1 MSEPRFVHLR
11 VHSDY
16 SMIDGLAKTAPLVKK
31 AAALGMPAL
40 AITDFTNL
48 CGLVKFYGAGHGA
61 GIKPIVGADFNVQCD
76 LLGDELTHLTVLAA
90 NNTGYQNLTLL
101 ISKAYQRGYGA
112 AGPIIDRDWLIE
124 LNEGLILLSGGRMG
138 DVGRSLLRGNSALVD
153 ECVAFYEEHFPDRYF
168 LELIRT
174 GRPDEESYLHAAVEL
189 AEARGLPVV
198 ATNDVR
204 FIDSSDFDAHEI
216 RVAIHDGFT
225 LDDPKRPRNYSP
237 QQYMRSEEE
246 MCELFADIPEAL
258 ANTVEIAKR
267 CNVTV
272 RLGEYFLPQFP
283 TGDMS
288 LSLIH
293 ILRSYY
299 LDRGYARFNI
309 DSTQVSLTPDKKG
322 IYVTVNITEG
332 DQYKLSGVEVSGN
345 LAGHSAEIEQLTKI
359 EPGELYNG
367 TKVTKMEDDIK
378 KLLGR
383 YGYAYPRVQ
392 SMPEINDADKTVKLR
407 VNVDAGNRFY
417 VRKIRFEGNDT
428 SKDAVLR
435 REMRQ
440 MEGAWLGS
448 DLVDQ
453 GKERLNRLGFFETVD
468 TDTQRVPGSPDQVD
482 VVYKVKERNTGSF
495 NFGIGY
501 GTESGVS
508 FQAGVQ
514 QDNWLGTG
522 YAVGI
527 NGTKND
533 YQTYAELSVTNPYFT
548 VDGVSLG
555 GRLFY
560 NDFQAD
566 DADLSDYTNKSYGT
580 DVTLGFP
587 INEYNS
593 LRAGLGYVHNSL
605 SNMQPQVAMWRYLYS
620 MGEHP
625 STSDQDNS
633 FKTDDFTF
641 NYGWTYN
648 KLDRGYFPTDGS
660 RVNLTGKVTIPGSD
674 NEYYKVTLDTATYV
688 PIDDDHKWVVLGR
701 TRWGYGDGL
710 GGKEMPFYENFY
722 AGGSSTVRGFQSN
735 TIGPKAVYFPH
746 QASNYDPDYDYECA
760 TQDGAKDLC
769 KSDDAVGGNAMAV
782 ASLEFI
788 TPTPFISDKYANS
801 VRTSFFWDMGTVW
814 DTNWDSSQYSGYP
827 DYSDPSNI
835 RMSAGI
841 ALQWMSP
848 LGPLVFSYAQ
858 PFKKYDG
865 DKAEQF
871 QFNIGKTW

>member
-1 MSEPRFVHLR
+1 MAMKKLLIASLLFSSATVYGAEGFVVKDIHFEGLQR
-11 VHSDY
+11 VAV
-16 SMIDGLAKTAPLVKK
+16 G
-31 AAALGMPAL
+31 AALLSMPVRTGDTVNDEDISNTIRAL
-40 AITDFTNL
+40 FATGNFEDVRVLRDGNTLLVQVKERPTIASITFSGNKSVKDDMLKQNLEASGVRVGESLDRTTLSDIEKGLEDFYYSVGKYSASVKAVVTPLPRNRVDL
-48 CGLVKFYGAGHGA
+48 KLVFQEGVSAK
-61 GIKPIVGADFNVQCD
+61 IQQINIVGNHAFST
-76 LLGDELTHLTVLAA
+76 EE
-90 NNTGYQNLTLL
+90 L
-101 ISKAYQRGYGA
+101 ISHFQLRDEVPWWNVVGDRKYQKQKL
-112 AGPIIDRDWLIE
+112 AGD
-124 LNEGLILLSGGRMG
+124 
-138 DVGRSLLRGNSALVD
+138 
-153 ECVAFYEEHFPDRYF
+153 
-168 LELIRT
+168 LET
-174 GRPDEESYLHAAVEL
+174 
-189 AEARGLPVV
+189 
-198 ATNDVR
+198 
-204 FIDSSDFDAHEI
+204 
-216 RVAIHDGFT
+216 
-225 LDDPKRPRNYSP
+225 
-237 QQYMRSEEE
+237 
-246 MCELFADIPEAL
+246 
-258 ANTVEIAKR
+258 
-267 CNVTV
+267 
-272 RLGEYFLPQFP
+272 
-283 TGDMS
+283 
-288 LSLIH
+288 
-293 ILRSYY
+293 LRSYY

-322 IYVTVNITEG
+322 IYITVNITEG
-332 DQYKLSGVEVSGN
+332 DQYKLSGVQVSGN
-345 LAGHSAEIEQLTKI
+345 LAGHSAEIEKLTKI

-392 SMPEINDADKTVKLR
+392 SQPEINDADKTVKLR

-428 SKDAVLR
+428 SKDSVLR

-522 YAVGI
+522 YSVGI

-533 YQTYAELSVTNPYFT
+533 YQTYSELSVTNPYFT

-555 GRLFY
+555 GRIFY

-587 INEYNS
+587 INEYNT
-593 LRAGLGYVHNSL
+593 LRAGLGYVHNKL
-605 SNMQPQVAMWRYLYS
+605 SNMQPQIAMDRYLES
-620 MGEHP
+620 MGQ
-625 STSDQDNS
+625 SADTSS
-633 FKTDDFTF
+633 FAADDFTF

-674 NEYYKVTLDTATYV
+674 NEYYKVSLDTATYV
-688 PIDDDHKWVVLGR
+688 PIDNDHKWVVLGR

-735 TIGPKAVYFPH
+735 TIGPKAVYKNGAH
-746 QASNYDPDYDYECA
+746 TSWDDNDDYEDC
-760 TQDGAKDLC
+760 TQESGC

-788 TPTPFISDKYANS
+788 TPTPFISEKYANS

-814 DTNWDSSQYSGYP
+814 DTNWDPSSAPSDVP
-827 DYSDPSNI
+827 DYSDPGNI

-871 QFNIGKTW
+871 QFNISKTW

>member
-1 MSEPRFVHLR
+1 MAMKKLLIASLLFSSATVYGAEGFVVKDIHFEGLQR
-11 VHSDY
+11 VAV
-16 SMIDGLAKTAPLVKK
+16 G
-31 AAALGMPAL
+31 AALLSMPVRTGDTVNDEDISNTIRAL
-40 AITDFTNL
+40 FATGNFEDVRVLRDGDTLLVQVKERPTIASITFSGNKSVKDDMLKQNLEASGVRVGESLDRTTLADIEKGLEDFYYSVGKYSASVKAVVTPLPRNRVDL
-48 CGLVKFYGAGHGA
+48 KLVFQEGVSAK
-61 GIKPIVGADFNVQCD
+61 IQQINIVGNHAFTT
-76 LLGDELTHLTVLAA
+76 DELISHFQLRDEVPWWNVVGDRKYQKQKLA
-90 NNTGYQNLTLL
+90 
-101 ISKAYQRGYGA
+101 
-112 AGPIIDRDWLIE
+112 
-124 LNEGLILLSGGRMG
+124 G
-138 DVGRSLLRGNSALVD
+138 D
-153 ECVAFYEEHFPDRYF
+153 
-168 LELIRT
+168 LET
-174 GRPDEESYLHAAVEL
+174 
-189 AEARGLPVV
+189 
-198 ATNDVR
+198 
-204 FIDSSDFDAHEI
+204 
-216 RVAIHDGFT
+216 
-225 LDDPKRPRNYSP
+225 
-237 QQYMRSEEE
+237 
-246 MCELFADIPEAL
+246 
-258 ANTVEIAKR
+258 
-267 CNVTV
+267 
-272 RLGEYFLPQFP
+272 
-283 TGDMS
+283 
-288 LSLIH
+288 
-293 ILRSYY
+293 LRSYY

-322 IYVTVNITEG
+322 IYITVNITEG
-332 DQYKLSGVEVSGN
+332 EQYKLSGVQVSGN
-345 LAGHSAEIEQLTKI
+345 LAGHSAEIETLTKI

-392 SMPEINDADKTVKLR
+392 SQPEINDADKTVKLR

-428 SKDAVLR
+428 SKDSVLR

-453 GKERLNRLGFFETVD
+453 GKERLNRLGYFETVD

-495 NFGIGY
+495 NFGVGY

-522 YAVGI
+522 YSVGI

-533 YQTYAELSVTNPYFT
+533 YQTYTELSVTNPYFT

-555 GRLFY
+555 GRVFY
-560 NDFQAD
+560 NDFEAN

-587 INEYNS
+587 VNEYNT
-593 LRAGLGYVHNSL
+593 LRAGLGYVHNKL
-605 SNMQPQVAMWRYLYS
+605 SNMQPQVAMDRYLES
-620 MGEHP
+620 MGE
-625 STSDQDNS
+625 TNTNS
-633 FKTDDFTF
+633 FAADDFTF

-648 KLDRGYFPTDGS
+648 KLDRGYFPTDGT
-660 RVNLTGKVTIPGSD
+660 RVNLNGKVTIPGSD
-674 NEYYKVTLDTATYV
+674 NEYYKVSMDTATYV

-701 TRWGYGDGL
+701 TKVGYGDGI
-710 GGKEMPFYENFY
+710 GSKEMPFYENFY

-735 TIGPKAVYFPH
+735 TIGPKAVYKNGAY
-746 QASNYDPDYDYECA
+746 ASGGSDSSDYEECSNA
-760 TQDGAKDLC
+760 DGKDC

-814 DTNWDSSQYSGYP
+814 DTNWQDSAQTRAIGVP

>member
-1 MSEPRFVHLR
+1 MAMKKLLIASLLFSSATVYGAEGFVVKDIHFEGLQR
-11 VHSDY
+11 VAV
-16 SMIDGLAKTAPLVKK
+16 G
-31 AAALGMPAL
+31 AALLSMPVRTGDTVNDEDISNTIRAL
-40 AITDFTNL
+40 FATGNFEDVRVLRDGDTLLVQVKERPTIASITFSGNKSVKDDMLKQNLEASGVRVGESLDRTTLADIEKGLEDFYYSVGKYSASVKAVVTPLPRNRVDL
-48 CGLVKFYGAGHGA
+48 KLVFQEGVSAK
-61 GIKPIVGADFNVQCD
+61 IQQINIVGNHAFST
-76 LLGDELTHLTVLAA
+76 DELISHFQLRDEVPWWNVVGDRKYQKQKLA
-90 NNTGYQNLTLL
+90 
-101 ISKAYQRGYGA
+101 
-112 AGPIIDRDWLIE
+112 
-124 LNEGLILLSGGRMG
+124 G
-138 DVGRSLLRGNSALVD
+138 D
-153 ECVAFYEEHFPDRYF
+153 
-168 LELIRT
+168 LET
-174 GRPDEESYLHAAVEL
+174 
-189 AEARGLPVV
+189 
-198 ATNDVR
+198 
-204 FIDSSDFDAHEI
+204 
-216 RVAIHDGFT
+216 
-225 LDDPKRPRNYSP
+225 
-237 QQYMRSEEE
+237 
-246 MCELFADIPEAL
+246 
-258 ANTVEIAKR
+258 
-267 CNVTV
+267 
-272 RLGEYFLPQFP
+272 
-283 TGDMS
+283 
-288 LSLIH
+288 
-293 ILRSYY
+293 LRSYY

-322 IYVTVNITEG
+322 IYITVNITEG
-332 DQYKLSGVEVSGN
+332 EQYKLSGVQVSGN
-345 LAGHSAEIEQLTKI
+345 LAGHSAEIETLTKI

-392 SMPEINDADKTVKLR
+392 SQPEINDADKTVKLR

-428 SKDAVLR
+428 SKDSVLR

-453 GKERLNRLGFFETVD
+453 GKERLNRLGYFETVD
-468 TDTQRVPGSPDQVD
+468 TDTQRVPGRPDQVD

-495 NFGIGY
+495 NFGVGY

-522 YAVGI
+522 YSVGI

-533 YQTYAELSVTNPYFT
+533 YQTYTELSVTNPYFT

-555 GRLFY
+555 GRVFY
-560 NDFQAD
+560 NDFEAD

-587 INEYNS
+587 VNEYNT
-593 LRAGLGYVHNSL
+593 LRAGLGYVHNKL
-605 SNMQPQVAMWRYLYS
+605 SNMQPQVAMDRYLES
-620 MGEHP
+620 MGE
-625 STSDQDNS
+625 SNTNS
-633 FKTDDFTF
+633 FAADDFTF

-648 KLDRGYFPTDGS
+648 KLDRGYFPTEGT
-660 RVNLTGKVTIPGSD
+660 RVNLNGKVTIPGSD
-674 NEYYKVTLDTATYV
+674 NEYYKLSMDTATYV

-701 TRWGYGDGL
+701 TKVGYGDGI
-710 GGKEMPFYENFY
+710 GSKELPFYENFY

-735 TIGPKAVYFPH
+735 TIGPKAVYKPG
-746 QASNYDPDYDYECA
+746 AYAGDTDSYEEC
-760 TQDGAKDLC
+760 TNKDGSYC

-814 DTNWDSSQYSGYP
+814 DTNWQDSDQTRAIGVP
-827 DYSDPSNI
+827 DYGDPSNI

>member
-1 MSEPRFVHLR
+1 MAMKKLLIASLLFSSATVYGAEGFVVKDIHFEGLQR
-11 VHSDY
+11 VAV
-16 SMIDGLAKTAPLVKK
+16 G
-31 AAALGMPAL
+31 AALLSMPVRTGDTVNDEDISNTIRAL
-40 AITDFTNL
+40 FATGNFEDVRVLRDGDTLLVQVKERPTIASITFSGNKSVKDDMLKQNLEASGVRVGESLDRTTLADIEKGLEDFYYSVGKYSASVKAVVTPLPRNRVDL
-48 CGLVKFYGAGHGA
+48 KLVFQEGVSAK
-61 GIKPIVGADFNVQCD
+61 IQQINIVGNHAFTT
-76 LLGDELTHLTVLAA
+76 DELISHFQLRDEVPWWNVVGDRKYQKQKLA
-90 NNTGYQNLTLL
+90 
-101 ISKAYQRGYGA
+101 
-112 AGPIIDRDWLIE
+112 
-124 LNEGLILLSGGRMG
+124 G
-138 DVGRSLLRGNSALVD
+138 D
-153 ECVAFYEEHFPDRYF
+153 
-168 LELIRT
+168 LET
-174 GRPDEESYLHAAVEL
+174 
-189 AEARGLPVV
+189 
-198 ATNDVR
+198 
-204 FIDSSDFDAHEI
+204 
-216 RVAIHDGFT
+216 
-225 LDDPKRPRNYSP
+225 
-237 QQYMRSEEE
+237 
-246 MCELFADIPEAL
+246 
-258 ANTVEIAKR
+258 
-267 CNVTV
+267 
-272 RLGEYFLPQFP
+272 
-283 TGDMS
+283 
-288 LSLIH
+288 
-293 ILRSYY
+293 LRSYY

-322 IYVTVNITEG
+322 IYITVNITEG
-332 DQYKLSGVEVSGN
+332 EQYKLSGVQVSGN
-345 LAGHSAEIEQLTKI
+345 LAGHSAEIETLTKI

-392 SMPEINDADKTVKLR
+392 SQPEINDADKTVKLR

-428 SKDAVLR
+428 SKDSVLR

-453 GKERLNRLGFFETVD
+453 GKERLNRLGYFETVD

-495 NFGIGY
+495 NFGVGY

-522 YAVGI
+522 YSVDI

-533 YQTYAELSVTNPYFT
+533 YQTYTELSVTNPYFT

-555 GRLFY
+555 GRVFY
-560 NDFQAD
+560 NDFEAN

-587 INEYNS
+587 VNEYNT
-593 LRAGLGYVHNSL
+593 LRAGLGYVHNKL
-605 SNMQPQVAMWRYLYS
+605 SNMQPQVAMDRYLES
-620 MGEHP
+620 MGE
-625 STSDQDNS
+625 TNTNS
-633 FKTDDFTF
+633 FAADDFTF

-648 KLDRGYFPTDGS
+648 KLDRGYFPTDGT
-660 RVNLTGKVTIPGSD
+660 RVNLNGKVTIPGSD
-674 NEYYKVTLDTATYV
+674 NEYYKVSMDTATYV

-701 TRWGYGDGL
+701 TKVGYGDGI
-710 GGKEMPFYENFY
+710 GSKELPFYENFY

-735 TIGPKAVYFPH
+735 TIGPKAVYKPG
-746 QASNYDPDYDYECA
+746 AYAGDTDSYEEC
-760 TQDGAKDLC
+760 TNKDGSYC

-814 DTNWDSSQYSGYP
+814 DTNWQDSAQTRAIGVP

>member
-1 MSEPRFVHLR
+1 RPTIASITFSGNKSVKDDMLKQNLEASGVRVGESLDRTTLADIEKGLEDFYYSVGKYSASVKAVVTPLPRNR
-11 VHSDY
+11 VDLKLVFQEGVS
-16 SMIDGLAKTAPLVKK
+16 AK
-31 AAALGMPAL
+31 
-40 AITDFTNL
+40 IQQIN
-48 CGLVKFYGAGHGA
+48 
-61 GIKPIVGADFNVQCD
+61 IVGNHAFST
-76 LLGDELTHLTVLAA
+76 DELISHFQLRDEVPWWNVVGDRKYQKQKLA
-90 NNTGYQNLTLL
+90 
-101 ISKAYQRGYGA
+101 
-112 AGPIIDRDWLIE
+112 
-124 LNEGLILLSGGRMG
+124 G
-138 DVGRSLLRGNSALVD
+138 D
-153 ECVAFYEEHFPDRYF
+153 
-168 LELIRT
+168 LET
-174 GRPDEESYLHAAVEL
+174 
-189 AEARGLPVV
+189 
-198 ATNDVR
+198 
-204 FIDSSDFDAHEI
+204 
-216 RVAIHDGFT
+216 
-225 LDDPKRPRNYSP
+225 
-237 QQYMRSEEE
+237 
-246 MCELFADIPEAL
+246 
-258 ANTVEIAKR
+258 
-267 CNVTV
+267 
-272 RLGEYFLPQFP
+272 
-283 TGDMS
+283 
-288 LSLIH
+288 
-293 ILRSYY
+293 LRSYY

-322 IYVTVNITEG
+322 IYITVNITEG

-345 LAGHSAEIEQLTKI
+345 LAGHSAEIESLTKI

-392 SMPEINDADKTVKLR
+392 SQPEINDADKTVKLR

-428 SKDAVLR
+428 SKDSVLR

-453 GKERLNRLGFFETVD
+453 GKERLNRLGYFETVD
-468 TDTQRVPGSPDQVD
+468 TDTQRVPGRPDQVD

-495 NFGIGY
+495 NFGVGY

-522 YAVGI
+522 YSVGI

-533 YQTYAELSVTNPYFT
+533 YQTYTELSVTNPYFT

-555 GRLFY
+555 GRVFY
-560 NDFQAD
+560 NDFEAD

-587 INEYNS
+587 VNEYNT
-593 LRAGLGYVHNSL
+593 LRAGLGYVHNKL
-605 SNMQPQVAMWRYLYS
+605 SNMQPQIAMDRYLES
-620 MGEHP
+620 MGQP
-625 STSDQDNS
+625 ADTSS
-633 FKTDDFTF
+633 FAADDFTF

-660 RVNLTGKVTIPGSD
+660 RVNLNGKVTIPGSD
-674 NEYYKVTLDTATYV
+674 NEYYKLSMDTATYV

-701 TRWGYGDGL
+701 TKWGYGDGI
-710 GGKEMPFYENFY
+710 GSKEMPFYENFY

-735 TIGPKAVYFPH
+735 TIGPKAVYKNGAH
-746 QASNYDPDYDYECA
+746 TSWDDNNDYEDC
-760 TQDGAKDLC
+760 TQEAGC

-814 DTNWDSSQYSGYP
+814 DTNWDPSSAPSDVP

-871 QFNIGKTW
+871 QF

>member
-1 MSEPRFVHLR
+1 MTPLPRNR
-11 VHSDY
+11 VD
-16 SMIDGLAKTAPLVKK
+16 LKLVFQEGVS
-31 AAALGMPAL
+31 AE
-40 AITDFTNL
+40 IQQIN
-48 CGLVKFYGAGHGA
+48 
-61 GIKPIVGADFNVQCD
+61 IVGNHAFTT
-76 LLGDELTHLTVLAA
+76 DELISHFQLRDEVPWWNVVGDRKYQKQKLA
-90 NNTGYQNLTLL
+90 
-101 ISKAYQRGYGA
+101 
-112 AGPIIDRDWLIE
+112 
-124 LNEGLILLSGGRMG
+124 G
-138 DVGRSLLRGNSALVD
+138 D
-153 ECVAFYEEHFPDRYF
+153 
-168 LELIRT
+168 LET
-174 GRPDEESYLHAAVEL
+174 
-189 AEARGLPVV
+189 
-198 ATNDVR
+198 
-204 FIDSSDFDAHEI
+204 
-216 RVAIHDGFT
+216 
-225 LDDPKRPRNYSP
+225 
-237 QQYMRSEEE
+237 
-246 MCELFADIPEAL
+246 
-258 ANTVEIAKR
+258 
-267 CNVTV
+267 
-272 RLGEYFLPQFP
+272 
-283 TGDMS
+283 
-288 LSLIH
+288 
-293 ILRSYY
+293 LRSYY

-428 SKDAVLR
+428 SKDA
-435 REMRQ
+435 
-440 MEGAWLGS
+440 
-448 DLVDQ
+448 
-453 GKERLNRLGFFETVD
+453 
-468 TDTQRVPGSPDQVD
+468 
-482 VVYKVKERNTGSF
+482 
-495 NFGIGY
+495 
-501 GTESGVS
+501 
-508 FQAGVQ
+508 
-514 QDNWLGTG
+514 G

>member
-1 MSEPRFVHLR
+1 MAMKKLLIASLLFSSATVYGAEGFVVKDIHFEGLQR
-11 VHSDY
+11 VAV
-16 SMIDGLAKTAPLVKK
+16 G
-31 AAALGMPAL
+31 AALLSMPVRTGDTVNDEDIRNTIRAL
-40 AITDFTNL
+40 FATGNFEDVRVLRDGNTLLVQVKERPTIASITFSGNKSVKDDMLKQNLEASGVRVGESLDRTTLSDIEKGLEDFYYSVGKYSASVKAVVTPLPRNRVDL
-48 CGLVKFYGAGHGA
+48 KLVFQEGVSAK
-61 GIKPIVGADFNVQCD
+61 IQQINIVGNHAFST
-76 LLGDELTHLTVLAA
+76 EE
-90 NNTGYQNLTLL
+90 L
-101 ISKAYQRGYGA
+101 ISHFQLRDEVPWWNVVGDRKYQKQKL
-112 AGPIIDRDWLIE
+112 AGD
-124 LNEGLILLSGGRMG
+124 
-138 DVGRSLLRGNSALVD
+138 
-153 ECVAFYEEHFPDRYF
+153 
-168 LELIRT
+168 LET
-174 GRPDEESYLHAAVEL
+174 
-189 AEARGLPVV
+189 
-198 ATNDVR
+198 
-204 FIDSSDFDAHEI
+204 
-216 RVAIHDGFT
+216 
-225 LDDPKRPRNYSP
+225 
-237 QQYMRSEEE
+237 
-246 MCELFADIPEAL
+246 
-258 ANTVEIAKR
+258 
-267 CNVTV
+267 
-272 RLGEYFLPQFP
+272 
-283 TGDMS
+283 
-288 LSLIH
+288 
-293 ILRSYY
+293 LRSYY

-322 IYVTVNITEG
+322 IYITVNITEG
-332 DQYKLSGVEVSGN
+332 DQYKLSGVQVSGN
-345 LAGHSAEIEQLTKI
+345 LAGHSAEIESLTKI

-392 SMPEINDADKTVKLR
+392 SQPEINDADKTVKLR

-428 SKDAVLR
+428 SKDSVLR

-453 GKERLNRLGFFETVD
+453 GKERLNRLGYFETVD
-468 TDTQRVPGSPDQVD
+468 TDTQRVPGRPDQVD

-522 YAVGI
+522 YSVGI

-533 YQTYAELSVTNPYFT
+533 YQTYSELSVTNPYFT

-555 GRLFY
+555 GRIFY
-560 NDFQAD
+560 NDFEAD

-587 INEYNS
+587 INEYNT
-593 LRAGLGYVHNSL
+593 LRAGLGYVHNKL
-605 SNMQPQVAMWRYLYS
+605 SNMQPQIAMDRYLES
-620 MGEHP
+620 MGDP
-625 STSDQDNS
+625 DASD
-633 FKTDDFTF
+633 FAADDFTF

-674 NEYYKVTLDTATYV
+674 NEYYKVSLDTATYV
-688 PIDDDHKWVVLGR
+688 PIDNDHKWVVLGR

-735 TIGPKAVYFPH
+735 TIGPKAVYKNGAH
-746 QASNYDPDYDYECA
+746 TSWDDNDDYEDC
-760 TQDGAKDLC
+760 TQESGC

-788 TPTPFISDKYANS
+788 TPTPFISEKYANS

-814 DTNWDSSQYSGYP
+814 DTNWDPSSAPSDVP
-827 DYSDPSNI
+827 DYSDPGNI

>member
-1 MSEPRFVHLR
+1 MAMKKLLIASLLFSSATVYGAEGFVVKDIHFEGLQR
-11 VHSDY
+11 VAV
-16 SMIDGLAKTAPLVKK
+16 G
-31 AAALGMPAL
+31 AALLSMPVRTGDTVNDEDISNTIRAL
-40 AITDFTNL
+40 FATGNFEDVRVLRDGDTLLVQVKERPTIASITFSGNKSVKDDMLKQNLEASGVRVGESLDRTTIADIEKGLEDFYYSVGKYSASVKAVVTPLPRNRVDL
-48 CGLVKFYGAGHGA
+48 KLVFQEGVSAE
-61 GIKPIVGADFNVQCD
+61 IQQINIVGNHAFTT
-76 LLGDELTHLTVLAA
+76 DELISHFQLRDEVPWWNVVGDRKYQKQKLA
-90 NNTGYQNLTLL
+90 
-101 ISKAYQRGYGA
+101 
-112 AGPIIDRDWLIE
+112 
-124 LNEGLILLSGGRMG
+124 G
-138 DVGRSLLRGNSALVD
+138 D
-153 ECVAFYEEHFPDRYF
+153 
-168 LELIRT
+168 LET
-174 GRPDEESYLHAAVEL
+174 
-189 AEARGLPVV
+189 
-198 ATNDVR
+198 
-204 FIDSSDFDAHEI
+204 
-216 RVAIHDGFT
+216 
-225 LDDPKRPRNYSP
+225 
-237 QQYMRSEEE
+237 
-246 MCELFADIPEAL
+246 
-258 ANTVEIAKR
+258 
-267 CNVTV
+267 
-272 RLGEYFLPQFP
+272 
-283 TGDMS
+283 
-288 LSLIH
+288 
-293 ILRSYY
+293 LRSYY

-605 SNMQPQVAMWRYLYS
+605 SNMQPQVAMDRYLES
-620 MGEHP
+620 MGEYGK
-625 STSDQDNS
+625 DS
-633 FKTDDFTF
+633 FSADDFTF

-674 NEYYKVTLDTATYV
+674 NEYYKVSLDTATYV

-701 TRWGYGDGL
+701 TRWGYGDGI
-710 GGKEMPFYENFY
+710 GSKEMPFYENFY

-735 TIGPKAVYFPH
+735 TIGPKAVYGYGAH
-746 QASNYDPDYDYECA
+746 NNPDDNNSDYEACTDA
-760 TQDGAKDLC
+760 NGC

-814 DTNWDSSQYSGYP
+814 DTNWQDTESMRAAGVP
-827 DYSDPSNI
+827 DYSDPGNI

-848 LGPLVFSYAQ
+848 LGPLVFSSA
-858 PFKKYDG
+858 PPSKKYDG

>member
-1 MSEPRFVHLR
+1 MAMKKLLIASLLFSSATVYGAEGFVVKDIHFEGLQR
-11 VHSDY
+11 VAV
-16 SMIDGLAKTAPLVKK
+16 G
-31 AAALGMPAL
+31 AALLSMPVRTGDTVNDEDISNTIRAL
-40 AITDFTNL
+40 FATGNFEDVRVLRDGNTLLVQVKERPTIASITFSGNKSVKDDMLKQNLEASGVRVGESLDRTTLSDIEKGLEDFYYSVGKYSASVKAVVTPLPRNRVDL
-48 CGLVKFYGAGHGA
+48 KLVFQEGVSAK
-61 GIKPIVGADFNVQCD
+61 IQQINIVGNHAFST
-76 LLGDELTHLTVLAA
+76 EE
-90 NNTGYQNLTLL
+90 L
-101 ISKAYQRGYGA
+101 ISHFQLRDEVPWWNVVGDRKYQKQKL
-112 AGPIIDRDWLIE
+112 AGD
-124 LNEGLILLSGGRMG
+124 
-138 DVGRSLLRGNSALVD
+138 
-153 ECVAFYEEHFPDRYF
+153 
-168 LELIRT
+168 LET
-174 GRPDEESYLHAAVEL
+174 
-189 AEARGLPVV
+189 
-198 ATNDVR
+198 
-204 FIDSSDFDAHEI
+204 
-216 RVAIHDGFT
+216 
-225 LDDPKRPRNYSP
+225 
-237 QQYMRSEEE
+237 
-246 MCELFADIPEAL
+246 
-258 ANTVEIAKR
+258 
-267 CNVTV
+267 
-272 RLGEYFLPQFP
+272 
-283 TGDMS
+283 
-288 LSLIH
+288 
-293 ILRSYY
+293 LRSYY

-322 IYVTVNITEG
+322 IYITVNITEG
-332 DQYKLSGVEVSGN
+332 DQYKLSGVQVSGN
-345 LAGHSAEIEQLTKI
+345 LAGHSAEIENLTKI

-392 SMPEINDADKTVKLR
+392 SQPEINDADKTVKLR

-428 SKDAVLR
+428 SKDSVLR

-522 YAVGI
+522 YSVGI

-533 YQTYAELSVTNPYFT
+533 YQTYSELSVTNPYFT

-555 GRLFY
+555 GRIFY

-587 INEYNS
+587 INEYNT
-593 LRAGLGYVHNSL
+593 LRAGLGYVHNKL
-605 SNMQPQVAMWRYLYS
+605 SNMQPQIAMDRYLES
-620 MGEHP
+620 MGDP
-625 STSDQDNS
+625 DASD
-633 FKTDDFTF
+633 FAADDFTF

-674 NEYYKVTLDTATYV
+674 NEYYKVSLDTATYV
-688 PIDDDHKWVVLGR
+688 PIDNDHKWVVLGR

-735 TIGPKAVYFPH
+735 TIGPKAVYKNGAH
-746 QASNYDPDYDYECA
+746 TSWDDNDDYEDC
-760 TQDGAKDLC
+760 TQESGC

-788 TPTPFISDKYANS
+788 TPTPFISEKYANS

-814 DTNWDSSQYSGYP
+814 DTSWDPSSAPSDVP
-827 DYSDPSNI
+827 DYSDPGNI

>member
-1 MSEPRFVHLR
+1 MAMKKLLIASLLFSSATVYGAEGFVVNDIHFEGLQR
-11 VHSDY
+11 VAV
-16 SMIDGLAKTAPLVKK
+16 G
-31 AAALGMPAL
+31 AALLSMPVRTGDTVNDEDISNTIRAL
-40 AITDFTNL
+40 FATGNFEDVRVLRDGNTLLVQVKERPTIASITFSGNKSVKDDMLKQNLEASGVRVGESLDRTTLSDIEKGLEDFYYSVGKYSASVKAVVTPLPRNRVDL
-48 CGLVKFYGAGHGA
+48 KLVFQEGVSAK
-61 GIKPIVGADFNVQCD
+61 IQQINIVGNHAFST
-76 LLGDELTHLTVLAA
+76 EE
-90 NNTGYQNLTLL
+90 L
-101 ISKAYQRGYGA
+101 ISHFQLRDEVPWWNVVGDRKYQKQKL
-112 AGPIIDRDWLIE
+112 AGD
-124 LNEGLILLSGGRMG
+124 
-138 DVGRSLLRGNSALVD
+138 
-153 ECVAFYEEHFPDRYF
+153 
-168 LELIRT
+168 LET
-174 GRPDEESYLHAAVEL
+174 
-189 AEARGLPVV
+189 
-198 ATNDVR
+198 
-204 FIDSSDFDAHEI
+204 
-216 RVAIHDGFT
+216 
-225 LDDPKRPRNYSP
+225 
-237 QQYMRSEEE
+237 
-246 MCELFADIPEAL
+246 
-258 ANTVEIAKR
+258 
-267 CNVTV
+267 
-272 RLGEYFLPQFP
+272 
-283 TGDMS
+283 
-288 LSLIH
+288 
-293 ILRSYY
+293 LRSYY

-322 IYVTVNITEG
+322 IYITVNITEG
-332 DQYKLSGVEVSGN
+332 DQYKLSGVQVSGN
-345 LAGHSAEIEQLTKI
+345 LAGHSAEIESLTKI

-392 SMPEINDADKTVKLR
+392 SQPEINDADKTVKLR

-428 SKDAVLR
+428 SKDSVLR

-453 GKERLNRLGFFETVD
+453 GKERLNRLGYFETVD
-468 TDTQRVPGSPDQVD
+468 TDTQRVPGRPDQVD

-522 YAVGI
+522 YSVGI

-533 YQTYAELSVTNPYFT
+533 YQTYSELSVTNPYFT

-555 GRLFY
+555 GRIFY
-560 NDFQAD
+560 NDFEAD

-587 INEYNS
+587 INEYNT
-593 LRAGLGYVHNSL
+593 LRAGLGYVHNKL
-605 SNMQPQVAMWRYLYS
+605 SNMQPQIAMDRYLES
-620 MGEHP
+620 MGDP
-625 STSDQDNS
+625 DASD
-633 FKTDDFTF
+633 FAADDFTF

-674 NEYYKVTLDTATYV
+674 NEYYKVSLDTATYV
-688 PIDDDHKWVVLGR
+688 PIDNDHKWVVLGR

-735 TIGPKAVYFPH
+735 TIGPKAVYKNGAH
-746 QASNYDPDYDYECA
+746 TSWDDNDDYEDC
-760 TQDGAKDLC
+760 TQESGC

-788 TPTPFISDKYANS
+788 TPTPFISEKYANS

-814 DTNWDSSQYSGYP
+814 DTNWDPSSAPSDVP
-827 DYSDPSNI
+827 DYSDPGNI

>member
-1 MSEPRFVHLR
+1 MAMKKLLIASLLFSSATVYGAEGFVVKDIHFEGLQR
-11 VHSDY
+11 VAV
-16 SMIDGLAKTAPLVKK
+16 G
-31 AAALGMPAL
+31 AALLSMPVRTGDTVNDEDISNTIRAL
-40 AITDFTNL
+40 FATGNFEDVRVLRDGNTLLVQVKERPTIASITFSGNKSVKDDMLKQNLEASGVRVGESLDRTTLSDIEKGLEDFYYSVGKYSASVKAVVTPLPRNRVDL
-48 CGLVKFYGAGHGA
+48 KLVFQEGVSAK
-61 GIKPIVGADFNVQCD
+61 IQQINIVGNHAFST
-76 LLGDELTHLTVLAA
+76 EE
-90 NNTGYQNLTLL
+90 L
-101 ISKAYQRGYGA
+101 ISHFQLRDEVPWWNVVGDRKYQRQKL
-112 AGPIIDRDWLIE
+112 AGD
-124 LNEGLILLSGGRMG
+124 
-138 DVGRSLLRGNSALVD
+138 
-153 ECVAFYEEHFPDRYF
+153 
-168 LELIRT
+168 LET
-174 GRPDEESYLHAAVEL
+174 
-189 AEARGLPVV
+189 
-198 ATNDVR
+198 
-204 FIDSSDFDAHEI
+204 
-216 RVAIHDGFT
+216 
-225 LDDPKRPRNYSP
+225 
-237 QQYMRSEEE
+237 
-246 MCELFADIPEAL
+246 
-258 ANTVEIAKR
+258 
-267 CNVTV
+267 
-272 RLGEYFLPQFP
+272 
-283 TGDMS
+283 
-288 LSLIH
+288 
-293 ILRSYY
+293 LRSYY

-322 IYVTVNITEG
+322 IYITVNITEG
-332 DQYKLSGVEVSGN
+332 DQYKLSGVQVSGN
-345 LAGHSAEIEQLTKI
+345 LAGHSAEIESLTKI

-392 SMPEINDADKTVKLR
+392 SQPEINDADKTVKLR

-428 SKDAVLR
+428 SKDSVLR

-453 GKERLNRLGFFETVD
+453 GKERLNRLGYFETVD
-468 TDTQRVPGSPDQVD
+468 TDTQRVPGRPDQVD

-522 YAVGI
+522 YSVGI

-533 YQTYAELSVTNPYFT
+533 YQTYSELSVTNPYFT

-555 GRLFY
+555 GRIFY
-560 NDFQAD
+560 NDFEAD

-587 INEYNS
+587 INEYNT
-593 LRAGLGYVHNSL
+593 LRAGLGYVHNKL
-605 SNMQPQVAMWRYLYS
+605 SNMQPQIAMDRYLES
-620 MGEHP
+620 MGDP
-625 STSDQDNS
+625 DASD
-633 FKTDDFTF
+633 FAADDFTF

-674 NEYYKVTLDTATYV
+674 NEYYKVSLDTATYV
-688 PIDDDHKWVVLGR
+688 PIDNDHKWVVLGR

-735 TIGPKAVYFPH
+735 TIGPKAVYKNGAH
-746 QASNYDPDYDYECA
+746 TSWDDNDDYEDC
-760 TQDGAKDLC
+760 TQESGC

-788 TPTPFISDKYANS
+788 TPTPFISEKYANS

-814 DTNWDSSQYSGYP
+814 DTNWDPSSAPSDVP
-827 DYSDPSNI
+827 DYSDPGNI

>member
-1 MSEPRFVHLR
+1 MAMKKLLIASLLFSSATVYGAEGFVVKDIHFEGLQR
-11 VHSDY
+11 VAV
-16 SMIDGLAKTAPLVKK
+16 G
-31 AAALGMPAL
+31 AALLSMPVRTGDTVNDEDISNTIRAL
-40 AITDFTNL
+40 FATGNFEDVRVLRDGNTLLVQVKERPTIASITFSGNKSVKDDMLKQNLEASGVRVGESLDRTTLSDIEKGLEDFYYSVGKYSASVKAVVTPLPRNRVDL
-48 CGLVKFYGAGHGA
+48 KLVFQEGVSAK
-61 GIKPIVGADFNVQCD
+61 IQQINIVGNHAFST
-76 LLGDELTHLTVLAA
+76 EE
-90 NNTGYQNLTLL
+90 L
-101 ISKAYQRGYGA
+101 ISHFQLRDEVPWWNVVGDRKYQKQKL
-112 AGPIIDRDWLIE
+112 AGD
-124 LNEGLILLSGGRMG
+124 
-138 DVGRSLLRGNSALVD
+138 
-153 ECVAFYEEHFPDRYF
+153 
-168 LELIRT
+168 LET
-174 GRPDEESYLHAAVEL
+174 
-189 AEARGLPVV
+189 
-198 ATNDVR
+198 
-204 FIDSSDFDAHEI
+204 
-216 RVAIHDGFT
+216 
-225 LDDPKRPRNYSP
+225 
-237 QQYMRSEEE
+237 
-246 MCELFADIPEAL
+246 
-258 ANTVEIAKR
+258 
-267 CNVTV
+267 
-272 RLGEYFLPQFP
+272 
-283 TGDMS
+283 
-288 LSLIH
+288 
-293 ILRSYY
+293 LRSYY

-322 IYVTVNITEG
+322 IYITVNITEG
-332 DQYKLSGVEVSGN
+332 DQYKLSGVQVSGN
-345 LAGHSAEIEQLTKI
+345 LAGHSAEIEKLTKI

-392 SMPEINDADKTVKLR
+392 SQPEINDADKTVKLR

-428 SKDAVLR
+428 SKDSVLR

-522 YAVGI
+522 YSVGI

-533 YQTYAELSVTNPYFT
+533 YQTYSELSVTNPYFT

-555 GRLFY
+555 GRIFY

-587 INEYNS
+587 INEYNT
-593 LRAGLGYVHNSL
+593 LRAGLGYVHNKL
-605 SNMQPQVAMWRYLYS
+605 SNMQPQIAMDRYLES
-620 MGEHP
+620 MGQ
-625 STSDQDNS
+625 SADTSS
-633 FKTDDFTF
+633 FAADDFTF

-660 RVNLTGKVTIPGSD
+660 RVNLTGKVTIPGYD
-674 NEYYKVTLDTATYV
+674 NEYYKVSLDTATYV
-688 PIDDDHKWVVLGR
+688 PIDNDHKWVVLGR

-735 TIGPKAVYFPH
+735 TIGPKAVYKNGAH
-746 QASNYDPDYDYECA
+746 TSWDDNDDYEDC
-760 TQDGAKDLC
+760 TQESGC

-788 TPTPFISDKYANS
+788 TPTPFISEKYANS

-814 DTNWDSSQYSGYP
+814 DTNWDPSSAPSDVP
-827 DYSDPSNI
+827 DYSDPGNI

>member
-1 MSEPRFVHLR
+1 MAMKKLLIASLLFSSATVYGAEGFVVKDIHFEGLQR
-11 VHSDY
+11 VAV
-16 SMIDGLAKTAPLVKK
+16 G
-31 AAALGMPAL
+31 AALLSMPVRTGDTVNDEDISNTIRAL
-40 AITDFTNL
+40 FATGNFEDVRVLRDGNTLLVQVKERPTIASITFSGNKSVKDDMLKQNLEASGVRVGESLDRTTLSDIEKGLEDFYYSVGKYSASVKAVVTPLPRNRVDL
-48 CGLVKFYGAGHGA
+48 KLVFQEGVSAK
-61 GIKPIVGADFNVQCD
+61 IQQINIVGNHAFST
-76 LLGDELTHLTVLAA
+76 EE
-90 NNTGYQNLTLL
+90 L
-101 ISKAYQRGYGA
+101 ISHFQLRDEVPWWNVVGDRKYQKQKL
-112 AGPIIDRDWLIE
+112 AGD
-124 LNEGLILLSGGRMG
+124 
-138 DVGRSLLRGNSALVD
+138 
-153 ECVAFYEEHFPDRYF
+153 
-168 LELIRT
+168 LET
-174 GRPDEESYLHAAVEL
+174 
-189 AEARGLPVV
+189 
-198 ATNDVR
+198 
-204 FIDSSDFDAHEI
+204 
-216 RVAIHDGFT
+216 
-225 LDDPKRPRNYSP
+225 
-237 QQYMRSEEE
+237 
-246 MCELFADIPEAL
+246 
-258 ANTVEIAKR
+258 
-267 CNVTV
+267 
-272 RLGEYFLPQFP
+272 
-283 TGDMS
+283 
-288 LSLIH
+288 
-293 ILRSYY
+293 LRSYY

-322 IYVTVNITEG
+322 IYITVNITEG
-332 DQYKLSGVEVSGN
+332 DQYKLSGVQVSGN
-345 LAGHSAEIEQLTKI
+345 LAGHSAEIEKLTKI

-392 SMPEINDADKTVKLR
+392 SQPEINDADKTVKLR

-428 SKDAVLR
+428 SKDSVLR

-453 GKERLNRLGFFETVD
+453 GKERLNRLGFFETVG

-522 YAVGI
+522 YSVGI

-533 YQTYAELSVTNPYFT
+533 YQTYSELSVTNPYFT

-555 GRLFY
+555 GRIFY

-587 INEYNS
+587 INEYNT
-593 LRAGLGYVHNSL
+593 LRAGLGYVHNKL
-605 SNMQPQVAMWRYLYS
+605 SNMQPQIAMDRYLES
-620 MGEHP
+620 MGQ
-625 STSDQDNS
+625 SADTSS
-633 FKTDDFTF
+633 FAADDFTF

-674 NEYYKVTLDTATYV
+674 NEYYKVSLDTATYV
-688 PIDDDHKWVVLGR
+688 PIDNDHKWVVLGR

-735 TIGPKAVYFPH
+735 TIGPKAVYKNGAH
-746 QASNYDPDYDYECA
+746 TSWDDNDDYEDC
-760 TQDGAKDLC
+760 TQESGC

-788 TPTPFISDKYANS
+788 TPTPFISEKYANS

-814 DTNWDSSQYSGYP
+814 DTNWDPSSAPSDVP
-827 DYSDPSNI
+827 DYSDPGNI

>member
-1 MSEPRFVHLR
+1 MAMKKLLIASLLFSSATVYGAEGFVVKDIHFEGLQR
-11 VHSDY
+11 VAV
-16 SMIDGLAKTAPLVKK
+16 G
-31 AAALGMPAL
+31 AALLSMPVRTGDTVNDEDISNTIRAL
-40 AITDFTNL
+40 FATGNFEDVRVLRDGNTLLVQVKERPTIASITFSGNKSVKDDMLKQNLEASGVRVGESLDRTTLSDIEKGLEDFYYSVGKYSSSVKAVVTPLPRNRVDL
-48 CGLVKFYGAGHGA
+48 KLVFQEGVSAK
-61 GIKPIVGADFNVQCD
+61 IQQINIVGNHAFST
-76 LLGDELTHLTVLAA
+76 EE
-90 NNTGYQNLTLL
+90 L
-101 ISKAYQRGYGA
+101 ISHFQLRDEVPWWNVVGDRKYQKQKL
-112 AGPIIDRDWLIE
+112 AGD
-124 LNEGLILLSGGRMG
+124 
-138 DVGRSLLRGNSALVD
+138 
-153 ECVAFYEEHFPDRYF
+153 
-168 LELIRT
+168 LET
-174 GRPDEESYLHAAVEL
+174 
-189 AEARGLPVV
+189 
-198 ATNDVR
+198 
-204 FIDSSDFDAHEI
+204 
-216 RVAIHDGFT
+216 
-225 LDDPKRPRNYSP
+225 
-237 QQYMRSEEE
+237 
-246 MCELFADIPEAL
+246 
-258 ANTVEIAKR
+258 
-267 CNVTV
+267 
-272 RLGEYFLPQFP
+272 
-283 TGDMS
+283 
-288 LSLIH
+288 
-293 ILRSYY
+293 LRSYY

-322 IYVTVNITEG
+322 IYITVNITEG
-332 DQYKLSGVEVSGN
+332 DQYKLSGVQVSGN
-345 LAGHSAEIEQLTKI
+345 LAGHSAEIENLTKI

-392 SMPEINDADKTVKLR
+392 SQPEINDADKTVKLR

-428 SKDAVLR
+428 SKDSVLR

-522 YAVGI
+522 YSVGI

-533 YQTYAELSVTNPYFT
+533 YQTYSELSVTNPYFT

-555 GRLFY
+555 GRIFY

-587 INEYNS
+587 INEYNT
-593 LRAGLGYVHNSL
+593 LRAGLGYVHNKL
-605 SNMQPQVAMWRYLYS
+605 SNMQPQIAMDRYLES
-620 MGEHP
+620 MGQ
-625 STSDQDNS
+625 SADTSS
-633 FKTDDFTF
+633 FAADDFTF

-674 NEYYKVTLDTATYV
+674 NEYYKVSLDTATYV
-688 PIDDDHKWVVLGR
+688 PIDNDHKWVVLGR

-735 TIGPKAVYFPH
+735 TIGPKAVYKNGAH
-746 QASNYDPDYDYECA
+746 TSWDDNDDYEDC
-760 TQDGAKDLC
+760 TQESGC

-788 TPTPFISDKYANS
+788 TPTPFISEKYANS

-814 DTNWDSSQYSGYP
+814 DTNWDPSSAPSDVP
-827 DYSDPSNI
+827 DYSDPGNI

>member
-1 MSEPRFVHLR
+1 MAMKKLLIASLLFSSATVYGAEGFVVKDIHFEGLQR
-11 VHSDY
+11 VAV
-16 SMIDGLAKTAPLVKK
+16 G
-31 AAALGMPAL
+31 AALLSMPVRTGDTVNDEDISNTIRAL
-40 AITDFTNL
+40 FATGNFEDVRVLRDGDTLLVQVKERPTIASITFSGNKSVKDDMLKQNLEASGVRVGESLDRTTLADIEKGLEDFYYSVGKYSASVKAVVTPLPRNRVDL
-48 CGLVKFYGAGHGA
+48 KLVFQEGVSAK
-61 GIKPIVGADFNVQCD
+61 IQQINIVGNHAFST
-76 LLGDELTHLTVLAA
+76 DELISHFQLRDEVPWWNVVGDRKYQKQKLA
-90 NNTGYQNLTLL
+90 
-101 ISKAYQRGYGA
+101 
-112 AGPIIDRDWLIE
+112 
-124 LNEGLILLSGGRMG
+124 G
-138 DVGRSLLRGNSALVD
+138 D
-153 ECVAFYEEHFPDRYF
+153 
-168 LELIRT
+168 LET
-174 GRPDEESYLHAAVEL
+174 
-189 AEARGLPVV
+189 
-198 ATNDVR
+198 
-204 FIDSSDFDAHEI
+204 
-216 RVAIHDGFT
+216 
-225 LDDPKRPRNYSP
+225 
-237 QQYMRSEEE
+237 
-246 MCELFADIPEAL
+246 
-258 ANTVEIAKR
+258 
-267 CNVTV
+267 
-272 RLGEYFLPQFP
+272 
-283 TGDMS
+283 
-288 LSLIH
+288 
-293 ILRSYY
+293 LRSYY

-322 IYVTVNITEG
+322 IYITVNITEG

-345 LAGHSAEIEQLTKI
+345 LAGHSAEIESLTKI

-392 SMPEINDADKTVKLR
+392 SQPEINDADKTVKLR

-428 SKDAVLR
+428 SKDSVLR

-453 GKERLNRLGFFETVD
+453 GKERLNRLGYFETVD
-468 TDTQRVPGSPDQVD
+468 TDTQRVPGRPDQVD

-495 NFGIGY
+495 NFGVGY

-522 YAVGI
+522 YSVGI

-533 YQTYAELSVTNPYFT
+533 YQTYTELSVTNPYFT

-555 GRLFY
+555 GRVFY
-560 NDFQAD
+560 NDFEAD

-587 INEYNS
+587 VNEYNT
-593 LRAGLGYVHNSL
+593 LRAGLGYVHNKL
-605 SNMQPQVAMWRYLYS
+605 SNMQPQVAMDRYLES
-620 MGEHP
+620 MGE
-625 STSDQDNS
+625 TNTNS
-633 FKTDDFTF
+633 FAADDFTF

-648 KLDRGYFPTDGS
+648 KLDRGYFPTDGT
-660 RVNLTGKVTIPGSD
+660 RVNLNGKVTIPGSD
-674 NEYYKVTLDTATYV
+674 NEYYKLSMDTATYV

-701 TRWGYGDGL
+701 TKVGYGDGI
-710 GGKEMPFYENFY
+710 GSKEMPFYENFY

-735 TIGPKAVYFPH
+735 TIGPKAVYKSG
-746 QASNYDPDYDYECA
+746 AYAGDPEDYEEC
-760 TQDGAKDLC
+760 TNKDNKDC

-814 DTNWDSSQYSGYP
+814 DTNWQDSAETRAVGVP

>member
-1 MSEPRFVHLR
+1 MAMKKLLIASLLFSSATVYGAEGFVVKDIHFEGLQR
-11 VHSDY
+11 VAV
-16 SMIDGLAKTAPLVKK
+16 G
-31 AAALGMPAL
+31 AALLSMPVRTGDTVNDEDISNTIRAL
-40 AITDFTNL
+40 FATGNFEDVRVLRDGNTLLVQVKERPTIASITFSGNKSVKDDMLKQNLEASGVRVGESLDRTTLSDIEKGLEDFYYSVGKYSASVKAVVTPLPRNRVDL
-48 CGLVKFYGAGHGA
+48 KLVFQEGVSAK
-61 GIKPIVGADFNVQCD
+61 IQQINIVGNHAFST
-76 LLGDELTHLTVLAA
+76 EE
-90 NNTGYQNLTLL
+90 L
-101 ISKAYQRGYGA
+101 ISHFQLRDEVPWWNVVGDRKYQKQKL
-112 AGPIIDRDWLIE
+112 AGD
-124 LNEGLILLSGGRMG
+124 
-138 DVGRSLLRGNSALVD
+138 
-153 ECVAFYEEHFPDRYF
+153 
-168 LELIRT
+168 LET
-174 GRPDEESYLHAAVEL
+174 
-189 AEARGLPVV
+189 
-198 ATNDVR
+198 
-204 FIDSSDFDAHEI
+204 
-216 RVAIHDGFT
+216 
-225 LDDPKRPRNYSP
+225 
-237 QQYMRSEEE
+237 
-246 MCELFADIPEAL
+246 
-258 ANTVEIAKR
+258 
-267 CNVTV
+267 
-272 RLGEYFLPQFP
+272 
-283 TGDMS
+283 
-288 LSLIH
+288 
-293 ILRSYY
+293 LRSYY

-322 IYVTVNITEG
+322 IYITVNITEG
-332 DQYKLSGVEVSGN
+332 DQYKLSGVQVSGN
-345 LAGHSAEIEQLTKI
+345 LAGHSAEIEKLTKI

-392 SMPEINDADKTVKLR
+392 SQPEINDADKTVKLR

-428 SKDAVLR
+428 SKDSVLR

-522 YAVGI
+522 YSVGI

-533 YQTYAELSVTNPYFT
+533 YQTYSELSVTNPYFT

-555 GRLFY
+555 GRIFY

-587 INEYNS
+587 INEYNT
-593 LRAGLGYVHNSL
+593 LRAGLGYVHNKL
-605 SNMQPQVAMWRYLYS
+605 SNMQPQIAMDRYLES
-620 MGEHP
+620 MGQ
-625 STSDQDNS
+625 SADTSS
-633 FKTDDFTF
+633 FAADDFTF

-674 NEYYKVTLDTATYV
+674 NEYYKVSLDTATYV
-688 PIDDDHKWVVLGR
+688 PIDNDHKWVVLGR

-735 TIGPKAVYFPH
+735 TIGPKAVYKNGAH
-746 QASNYDPDYDYECA
+746 TSWDDNDDYEDC
-760 TQDGAKDLC
+760 TQESGC

-788 TPTPFISDKYANS
+788 TPTPFISEKYANS

-814 DTNWDSSQYSGYP
+814 DTNWDPSPAPSDVP
-827 DYSDPSNI
+827 DYSDPGNI

>member
-1 MSEPRFVHLR
+1 MAMKKLLIASLLFSSATVYGAEGFVVKDIHFEGLQR
-11 VHSDY
+11 VAV
-16 SMIDGLAKTAPLVKK
+16 G
-31 AAALGMPAL
+31 AALLSMPVRTGDTVNDEDISNTIRAL
-40 AITDFTNL
+40 FATGNFEDVRVLRDGDTLLVQVKERPTIASITFSGNKSVKDDMLKQNLEASGVRVGESLDRTTLADIEKGLEDFYYSVGKYSASVKVVVTPLPRNRVDL
-48 CGLVKFYGAGHGA
+48 KLVFQEGVSAK
-61 GIKPIVGADFNVQCD
+61 IQQINIVGNHAFTT
-76 LLGDELTHLTVLAA
+76 DELISHFQLRDEVPWWNVVGDRKYQKQKLA
-90 NNTGYQNLTLL
+90 
-101 ISKAYQRGYGA
+101 
-112 AGPIIDRDWLIE
+112 
-124 LNEGLILLSGGRMG
+124 G
-138 DVGRSLLRGNSALVD
+138 D
-153 ECVAFYEEHFPDRYF
+153 
-168 LELIRT
+168 LET
-174 GRPDEESYLHAAVEL
+174 
-189 AEARGLPVV
+189 
-198 ATNDVR
+198 
-204 FIDSSDFDAHEI
+204 
-216 RVAIHDGFT
+216 
-225 LDDPKRPRNYSP
+225 
-237 QQYMRSEEE
+237 
-246 MCELFADIPEAL
+246 
-258 ANTVEIAKR
+258 
-267 CNVTV
+267 
-272 RLGEYFLPQFP
+272 
-283 TGDMS
+283 
-288 LSLIH
+288 
-293 ILRSYY
+293 LRSYY

-322 IYVTVNITEG
+322 IYITVNITEG
-332 DQYKLSGVEVSGN
+332 EQYKLSGVQVSGN
-345 LAGHSAEIEQLTKI
+345 LAGHSAEIETLTKI

-392 SMPEINDADKTVKLR
+392 SQPEINDADKTVKLR

-428 SKDAVLR
+428 SKDSVLR

-453 GKERLNRLGFFETVD
+453 GKERLNRLGYFETVD

-495 NFGIGY
+495 NFGVGY

-522 YAVGI
+522 YSVGI

-533 YQTYAELSVTNPYFT
+533 YQTYTELSVTNPYFT

-555 GRLFY
+555 GRVFY
-560 NDFQAD
+560 NDFEAN

-587 INEYNS
+587 VNEYNT
-593 LRAGLGYVHNSL
+593 LRAGLGYVHNKL
-605 SNMQPQVAMWRYLYS
+605 SNMQPQVAMDRYLES
-620 MGEHP
+620 MGE
-625 STSDQDNS
+625 TNTNS
-633 FKTDDFTF
+633 FAADDFTF

-648 KLDRGYFPTDGS
+648 KLDRGYFPTDGT
-660 RVNLTGKVTIPGSD
+660 RVNLNGKVTIPGSD
-674 NEYYKVTLDTATYV
+674 NEYYKVSMDTATYV

-701 TRWGYGDGL
+701 TKVGYGDGI
-710 GGKEMPFYENFY
+710 GSKELPFYENFY

-735 TIGPKAVYFPH
+735 TIGPKAVYKPG
-746 QASNYDPDYDYECA
+746 AYAGDTDSYEEC
-760 TQDGAKDLC
+760 TNKDGSYC

-814 DTNWDSSQYSGYP
+814 DTNWQDSAQTRAIGVP

>member
-1 MSEPRFVHLR
+1 MAMKKLLIASLLFSSATVYGAEGFVVKDIHFEGLQR
-11 VHSDY
+11 VAV
-16 SMIDGLAKTAPLVKK
+16 G
-31 AAALGMPAL
+31 AALLSMPVRTGDTVNDEDISNTIRAL
-40 AITDFTNL
+40 FATGNFEDVRVLRDGNTLLVQVKERPTIASISFSGNKSVKDDMLKQNLEASGVRVGESLDRTTLSDIEKGLEDFYYSVGKYSASVKAVVTPLPRNRVDL
-48 CGLVKFYGAGHGA
+48 KLVFQEGVSAK
-61 GIKPIVGADFNVQCD
+61 IQQINIVGNHAFST
-76 LLGDELTHLTVLAA
+76 EE
-90 NNTGYQNLTLL
+90 L
-101 ISKAYQRGYGA
+101 ISHFQLRDEVPWWNVVGDRKYQKQKL
-112 AGPIIDRDWLIE
+112 AGD
-124 LNEGLILLSGGRMG
+124 
-138 DVGRSLLRGNSALVD
+138 
-153 ECVAFYEEHFPDRYF
+153 
-168 LELIRT
+168 LET
-174 GRPDEESYLHAAVEL
+174 
-189 AEARGLPVV
+189 
-198 ATNDVR
+198 
-204 FIDSSDFDAHEI
+204 
-216 RVAIHDGFT
+216 
-225 LDDPKRPRNYSP
+225 
-237 QQYMRSEEE
+237 
-246 MCELFADIPEAL
+246 
-258 ANTVEIAKR
+258 
-267 CNVTV
+267 
-272 RLGEYFLPQFP
+272 
-283 TGDMS
+283 
-288 LSLIH
+288 
-293 ILRSYY
+293 LRSYY

-322 IYVTVNITEG
+322 IYITVNITEG
-332 DQYKLSGVEVSGN
+332 DQYKLSGVQVSGN
-345 LAGHSAEIEQLTKI
+345 LAGHSAEIESLTKI

-392 SMPEINDADKTVKLR
+392 SQPEINDADKTVKLR

-428 SKDAVLR
+428 SKDSVLR

-453 GKERLNRLGFFETVD
+453 GKERLNRLGYFETVD
-468 TDTQRVPGSPDQVD
+468 TDTQRVPGRPDQVD

-522 YAVGI
+522 YSVGI

-533 YQTYAELSVTNPYFT
+533 YQTYSELSVTNPYFT

-555 GRLFY
+555 GRIFY
-560 NDFQAD
+560 NDFEAD

-587 INEYNS
+587 INEYNT
-593 LRAGLGYVHNSL
+593 LRAGLGYVHNKL
-605 SNMQPQVAMWRYLYS
+605 SNMQPQIAMDRYLES
-620 MGEHP
+620 MGDP
-625 STSDQDNS
+625 DASD
-633 FKTDDFTF
+633 FAADDFTF

-674 NEYYKVTLDTATYV
+674 NEYYKVSLDTATYV
-688 PIDDDHKWVVLGR
+688 PIDNDHKWVVLGR

-735 TIGPKAVYFPH
+735 TIGPKAVYKNGAH
-746 QASNYDPDYDYECA
+746 TSWDDNDDYEDC
-760 TQDGAKDLC
+760 TQESGC

-788 TPTPFISDKYANS
+788 TPTPFISEKYANS

-814 DTNWDSSQYSGYP
+814 DTNWDPSSAPSDVP
-827 DYSDPSNI
+827 DYSDPGNI

>member
-1 MSEPRFVHLR
+1 MAMKKLLIASLLFSSATVYGAEGFVVKDIHFEGLQR
-11 VHSDY
+11 VAV
-16 SMIDGLAKTAPLVKK
+16 G
-31 AAALGMPAL
+31 AALLSMPVRTGDTVNDEDISNTIRAL
-40 AITDFTNL
+40 FATGNFEDVRVLRDGNTLLVQVKERPTIASITFSGNKSVKDDMLKQNLEASGVRVGESLDRTTLSDIEKGLEDFYYSVGKYSASVKAVVTPLPRNRVDL
-48 CGLVKFYGAGHGA
+48 KLVFQEGVSAK
-61 GIKPIVGADFNVQCD
+61 IQQINIVGNHAFST
-76 LLGDELTHLTVLAA
+76 EE
-90 NNTGYQNLTLL
+90 L
-101 ISKAYQRGYGA
+101 ISHFQLRDEVPWWNVVGDRKYQKQKL
-112 AGPIIDRDWLIE
+112 AGD
-124 LNEGLILLSGGRMG
+124 
-138 DVGRSLLRGNSALVD
+138 
-153 ECVAFYEEHFPDRYF
+153 
-168 LELIRT
+168 LET
-174 GRPDEESYLHAAVEL
+174 
-189 AEARGLPVV
+189 
-198 ATNDVR
+198 
-204 FIDSSDFDAHEI
+204 
-216 RVAIHDGFT
+216 
-225 LDDPKRPRNYSP
+225 
-237 QQYMRSEEE
+237 
-246 MCELFADIPEAL
+246 
-258 ANTVEIAKR
+258 
-267 CNVTV
+267 
-272 RLGEYFLPQFP
+272 
-283 TGDMS
+283 
-288 LSLIH
+288 
-293 ILRSYY
+293 LRSYY

-322 IYVTVNITEG
+322 IYITVNITEG
-332 DQYKLSGVEVSGN
+332 DQYKLSGVQVSGN
-345 LAGHSAEIEQLTKI
+345 LAGHSAEIESLTKI

-392 SMPEINDADKTVKLR
+392 SQPEINDADKTVKLR

-428 SKDAVLR
+428 SKDSVLR

-453 GKERLNRLGFFETVD
+453 GKERLNRLGYFETVD
-468 TDTQRVPGSPDQVD
+468 TDTQRVPGRPDQVD

-522 YAVGI
+522 YSVGI

-533 YQTYAELSVTNPYFT
+533 YQTYSELSVTNPYFT

-555 GRLFY
+555 GRIFY
-560 NDFQAD
+560 NDFEAD

-587 INEYNS
+587 INEYNT
-593 LRAGLGYVHNSL
+593 LRAGLGYVHNKL
-605 SNMQPQVAMWRYLYS
+605 SNMQPQIAMDRYLES
-620 MGEHP
+620 MGDP
-625 STSDQDNS
+625 DASD
-633 FKTDDFTF
+633 FAADDFTF

-674 NEYYKVTLDTATYV
+674 NEYYKVSLDTATYV
-688 PIDDDHKWVVLGR
+688 PIDNDHKWVVLGR

-735 TIGPKAVYFPH
+735 TIGPKAVYKNGAH
-746 QASNYDPDYDYECA
+746 TSWDDNDDYEDC
-760 TQDGAKDLC
+760 TQESGC

-788 TPTPFISDKYANS
+788 TPTPFISEKYANS

-814 DTNWDSSQYSGYP
+814 DTNWDPSSAPSDVP
-827 DYSDPSNI
+827 DYSDPGNI

>member
-1 MSEPRFVHLR
+1 MAMKKLLIASLLFSSATVYGAEGFVVKDIHFEGLQR
-11 VHSDY
+11 VAV
-16 SMIDGLAKTAPLVKK
+16 G
-31 AAALGMPAL
+31 AALLSMPVRTGDTVNDEDISNTIRAL
-40 AITDFTNL
+40 FATGNFEDVRVLRDGDTLLVQVKERPTIASITFSGNKSVKDDMLKQNLEASGVRVGESLDRTTLADIEKGLEDFYYSVGKYSASVKAVVTPLPRNRVDL
-48 CGLVKFYGAGHGA
+48 KLVFQEGVSAK
-61 GIKPIVGADFNVQCD
+61 IQQINIVGNHAFST
-76 LLGDELTHLTVLAA
+76 DELISHFQLRDEVPWWNVVGDRKYQKQKLA
-90 NNTGYQNLTLL
+90 
-101 ISKAYQRGYGA
+101 
-112 AGPIIDRDWLIE
+112 
-124 LNEGLILLSGGRMG
+124 G
-138 DVGRSLLRGNSALVD
+138 D
-153 ECVAFYEEHFPDRYF
+153 
-168 LELIRT
+168 LET
-174 GRPDEESYLHAAVEL
+174 
-189 AEARGLPVV
+189 
-198 ATNDVR
+198 
-204 FIDSSDFDAHEI
+204 
-216 RVAIHDGFT
+216 
-225 LDDPKRPRNYSP
+225 
-237 QQYMRSEEE
+237 
-246 MCELFADIPEAL
+246 
-258 ANTVEIAKR
+258 
-267 CNVTV
+267 
-272 RLGEYFLPQFP
+272 
-283 TGDMS
+283 
-288 LSLIH
+288 
-293 ILRSYY
+293 LRSYY

-322 IYVTVNITEG
+322 IYITVNITEG
-332 DQYKLSGVEVSGN
+332 EQYKLSGVQVSGN
-345 LAGHSAEIEQLTKI
+345 LAGHSAEIETLTKI

-392 SMPEINDADKTVKLR
+392 SQPEINDADKTVKLR

-428 SKDAVLR
+428 SKDSVLR

-453 GKERLNRLGFFETVD
+453 GKERLNRLGYFETVD

-495 NFGIGY
+495 NFGVGY

-522 YAVGI
+522 YSVGI

-533 YQTYAELSVTNPYFT
+533 YQTYTELSVTNPYFT

-555 GRLFY
+555 GRVFY
-560 NDFQAD
+560 NDFEAD

-587 INEYNS
+587 VNEYNT
-593 LRAGLGYVHNSL
+593 LRAGLGYVHNKL
-605 SNMQPQVAMWRYLYS
+605 SNMQPQVAMDRYLES
-620 MGEHP
+620 MGE
-625 STSDQDNS
+625 SNTNS
-633 FKTDDFTF
+633 FAADDFTF

-648 KLDRGYFPTDGS
+648 KLDRGYFPTEGT
-660 RVNLTGKVTIPGSD
+660 RVNLNGKVTIPGSD
-674 NEYYKVTLDTATYV
+674 NEYYKLSMDTATYV

-701 TRWGYGDGL
+701 TKVGYGDGI
-710 GGKEMPFYENFY
+710 GSKEMPFYENFY

-735 TIGPKAVYFPH
+735 TIGPKAVYKSG
-746 QASNYDPDYDYECA
+746 AYAGDPEDYEEC
-760 TQDGAKDLC
+760 TNKDNKDC

-814 DTNWDSSQYSGYP
+814 DTNWQDSAETRAIGVP
-827 DYSDPSNI
+827 DYGDPSNI